1 MSNFTNFDNVVAED
15 IKKTRTFATKV
26 SIRFVDL
33 IVTAFGVAAGLA
45 WKDVIVG
52 WFSKEGSLGF
62 LNRGFFTVAVVITFV
77 GVIVT
82 MVRSYLPPGE
92 FNSSAPLEI
101 TLTQKPSPSPV
112 QAPVPSP
119 VQAPVPSPVQAPVP
133 SSVQAPVQAP
143 VPSSMPMPPP
153 VPSPV
158 PPVRTTPSLPA
169 YVPDSDANMTNYLLM

>member
-1 MSNFTNFDNVVAED
+1 MSIFTKINNVVTED
-15 IKKTRTFATKV
+15 VKKTRTFATKV

-33 IVTAFGVAAGLA
+33 IITAFGVAAGLA

-77 GVIVT
+77 GVLVT

-92 FNSSAPLEI
+92 FNSSTPLEI
-101 TLTQKPSPSPV
+101 KLSQVPA

-119 VQAPVPSPVQAPVP
+119 VQTPVPSPVQTPVP
-133 SSVQAPVQAP
+133 SPVQTPMPMPSP
-143 VPSSMPMPPP
+143 VPSPMPPPP

-158 PPVRTTPSLPA
+158 LTPRPAPYVEPAPFQSSESSL
-169 YVPDSDANMTNYLLM
+169 TEYLLQ

>member
-1 MSNFTNFDNVVAED
+1 MSIFTKINNVVTED
-15 IKKTRTFATKV
+15 VKKTRTFATKV

-33 IVTAFGVAAGLA
+33 IITAFGVAAGLA

-77 GVIVT
+77 GVLVT

-92 FNSSAPLEI
+92 FNSSTPLEI
-101 TLTQKPSPSPV
+101 KLSQVPA

-119 VQAPVPSPVQAPVP
+119 VQTPMPMPSPVPSP
-133 SSVQAPVQAP
+133 
-143 VPSSMPMPPP
+143 MPPPP

-158 PPVRTTPSLPA
+158 LTPRPAPYVEPAPFQSSESSL
-169 YVPDSDANMTNYLLM
+169 TEYLLQ

>member
-1 MSNFTNFDNVVAED
+1 MSIFTNFNNIVAED

-62 LNRGFFTVAVVITFV
+62 LNRGFFTIAVVITFV

-82 MVRSYLPPGE
+82 MVRSDLPPGE

-101 TLTQKPSPSPV
+101 TLTQKPSSSPVQAPV

-119 VQAPVPSPVQAPVP
+119 
-133 SSVQAPVQAP
+133 VQAPVQAP

>member
-1 MSNFTNFDNVVAED
+1 MSIFTNFNNIVAED

-62 LNRGFFTVAVVITFV
+62 LNRGFFTIAVVITFV

-101 TLTQKPSPSPV
+101 TLTQKPSSSPVQAPV

-119 VQAPVPSPVQAPVP
+119 
-133 SSVQAPVQAP
+133 VQAPVQAP